1 MNNTF
6 EFVGKISPCKETDKF
21 KPYSETKFDSGWAKK
36 QIKFNIVCDTNRHLL
51 EVSSL
56 YDSKN
61 TDKMKIY
68 TFSKGT
74 TSDSGEKV
82 KGEKMEISFKD
93 RTKPEII
100 EKVAEFKKFVVDTE
114 VPKRRYNLEK
124 AIDKFKDGSITDEQM
139 ESLGVHSIDECEKAL
154 AESKKKKHEFISE
167 YDFVDY
173 LNKFV
178 NSDKIK
184 DMTFRATGDYTLEY
198 NEKNDIWYRKFTV
211 TRIYRTDET
220 AKSQVTLGLT
230 FGREAI
236 DDNDFD
242 DTKKIHIN
250 GFLSTYLSTYKKNC
264 FCPITLTLDGNG
276 DEKAEKKALAFKKRC
291 GFPDS
296 CGCDYREIGLVCN
309 VLDGAQRI
317 ELTLDELS
325 DEQRENVEF
334 GLTTLEEIKKE
345 LGKDIYGERVTDI
358 VIDSLSR
365 GYSGGSKDTA
375 YSDKDFGK
383 PRLET
388 NTVDTDDEED
398 IFDEDDEI

>member
-6 EFVGKISPCKETDKF
+6 EFVGKIVPCKETEKF

-51 EVSSL
+51 ESSSL

-82 KGEKMEISFKD
+82 KGEKMEVSFKD

-114 VPKRRYNLEK
+114 VSKRRYNLEK

-154 AESKKKKHEFISE
+154 VESKKKKHEFISE

-173 LNKFV
+173 LDKFV
-178 NSDKIK
+178 NSEKIK
-184 DMTFRATGDYTLEY
+184 NMTFRATGKYTLEY
-198 NEKNDIWYRKFTV
+198 NEKSDVWYRKFTV
-211 TRIYRTDET
+211 TRIYRVADDET
-220 AKSQVTLGLT
+220 PKSQATLGLV

-250 GFLSTYLSTYKKNC
+250 GFLSAYLSTYKKNC
-264 FCPITLTLDGNG
+264 FCPITLTLDGKG
-276 DEKAEKKALAFKKRC
+276 DDKAEKKALAFKKKFV
-291 GFPDS
+291 FPDS
-296 CGCDYREIGLVCN
+296 CDCDYREIGLVCN
-309 VLDGAQRI
+309 VLDGAQKV
-317 ELTLDELS
+317 ELTEDMLS
-325 DEQRENVEF
+325 EEQQENLEF
-334 GLTTLEEIKKE
+334 GLITMDEIRRE
-345 LGKDIYGERVTDI
+345 LGKDVYGDRVTDI
-358 VIDSLSR
+358 VIDSLCR
-365 GYSGGSKDTA
+365 GFSGGAKDTA

-383 PRLET
+383 PRIET
-388 NTVDTDDEED
+388 TDTDDEED
-398 IFDEDDEI
+398 IFDEDEI

>member
-1 MNNTF
+1 
-6 EFVGKISPCKETDKF
+6 
-21 KPYSETKFDSGWAKK
+21 
-36 QIKFNIVCDTNRHLL
+36 
-51 EVSSL
+51 
-56 YDSKN
+56 
-61 TDKMKIY
+61 MKIY

-82 KGEKMEISFKD
+82 KGEKMEIPFKD

-114 VPKRRYNLEK
+114 VPKRRFNLEK

-139 ESLGVHSIDECEKAL
+139 ETLGVHNIDECEKAL
-154 AESKKKKHEFISE
+154 AESRKKRHEFISE
-167 YDFVDY
+167 YDFVDF
-173 LNKFV
+173 LNKLI

-184 DMTFRATGDYTLEY
+184 DMTFRATGDYALEY
-198 NEKNDIWYRKFTV
+198 SEKNDTWYRKFV
-211 TRIYRTDET
+211 LTRLYRTDEEP
-220 AKSQVTLGLT
+220 KSQATFGLT

-250 GFLSTYLSTYKKNC
+250 GFLSTYLNTYKKNC

-276 DEKAEKKALAFKKRC
+276 DEKAEKKALAFKKKFM
-291 GFPDS
+291 FPDT
-296 CGCDYREIGLVCN
+296 CDCDYREIGLVCN
-309 VLDGAQRI
+309 VLDGAQKV
-317 ELTLDELS
+317 ELTEDMLT
-325 DEQRENVEF
+325 DEQKENLEF
-334 GLTTLEEIKKE
+334 GLITMDEIRKE

-358 VIDSLSR
+358 VIDSLCR
-365 GYSGGSKDTA
+365 GFSGGAKDTA

-383 PRLET
+383 PRIET
-388 NTVDTDDEED
+388 ADTDDEED